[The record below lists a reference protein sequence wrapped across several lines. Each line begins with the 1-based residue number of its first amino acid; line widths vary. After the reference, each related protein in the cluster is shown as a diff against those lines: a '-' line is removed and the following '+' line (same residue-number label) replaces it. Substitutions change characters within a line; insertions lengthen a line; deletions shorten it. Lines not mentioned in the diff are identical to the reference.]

1 MIKHTQTISRQQLM
15 NCLSVF
21 DYFMGLALQG
31 LRFLLIF
38 VKIPLIFVFFN
49 EISIAFCC
57 NFIFIEIL
65 CERGTV
71 RITKCMSLFI
81 FYTL

>member
-65 CERGTV
+65 CERGTED
-71 RITKCMSLFI
+71 
-81 FYTL
+81 